1 MSEHRQGSGGP
12 RDAPAREGGPRGR
25 ALRVARYRSR
35 GTFRER
41 WGGYLSLV
49 LLVGLVGGVALGAL
63 ASARRTQS
71 SYSTY
76 LANTNPSDLSLGT
89 ALYSP
94 GLGFTT
100 GYDAALVRTIAH
112 LPHVTRVESYSSIYG
127 QPVQPNGQPTRAA
140 SNANFNVDGSIDGEY
155 FSQDRVTVVAGR
167 MANPRRPDELMMT
180 AAAARELDVHLGER
194 VSWGTYANTAAS
206 TSSNTIPPPAVRTAV
221 TVVGLVALNNAIVQD
236 DIDAQSAQTVILT
249 PALTRKLVD
258 CCATYSFSYLQLAQG
273 SRYVP
278 AVEREIERVVPAVLP
293 YDFYDTA
300 ITTAKAEH
308 AIKPEAI
315 ALAVFG
321 AIAALAAL
329 LIGGQLIGR
338 QLRQWSPD
346 GRVLR
351 SLGADP
357 VVTLADALV
366 GILSASA
373 IGALLAGVVA
383 VALSPLSPLGP
394 VRPYADS
401 VIAFDWTVLG
411 FGTLALVVVL
421 WTLAVVFAIRGAPH
435 RTARSLRRA
444 RTTSKL
450 ADVAAAAGAPVPAV
464 TGVRFALQPDA
475 RADAV
480 PMRSA
485 ILGATLAVI
494 VVIATVVF
502 GSSLDFL
509 VGRPALYGWNWNYEL
524 SAGGGVAPV
533 PAALATRLL
542 GQDRQVA
549 AWSGYYFA
557 NLQIDGLSVPV
568 LGATPHSAVAPPLL
582 AGHGFEATN
591 QIVLGAETMAQLG
604 KSVGDVVRVAYG
616 ATRPTPLR
624 IVGTATMPTVGIGG
638 ITSHLTVGTGAIVPY
653 QLIPPSVRNQFG
665 LSPPGPN
672 ALFVRLRPGVDP
684 VSARRAL
691 NRIDAEM
698 QRPSNYQ
705 VTLQDVQRPAEIVNY
720 RSMGTTPALLGL
732 ALALGA
738 TSALGLTLVASVR
751 RRRREFAMLKTLG
764 FTRRQL
770 AASVA
775 WQATISV
782 GIGVVIGVPCGI
794 VAGRFLWDLFADQIY
809 VVPDPAVPIVL
820 IVGIGLGAL
829 VAANLVAALPGWV
842 AARTRTAL
850 LLRAE

>member
-1 MSEHRQGSGGP
+1 
-12 RDAPAREGGPRGR
+12 
-25 ALRVARYRSR
+25 
-35 GTFRER
+35 
-41 WGGYLSLV
+41 
-49 LLVGLVGGVALGAL
+49 
-63 ASARRTQS
+63 
-71 SYSTY
+71 
-76 LANTNPSDLSLGT
+76 
-89 ALYSP
+89 
-94 GLGFTT
+94 
-100 GYDAALVRTIAH
+100 
-112 LPHVTRVESYSSIYG
+112 
-127 QPVQPNGQPTRAA
+127 
-140 SNANFNVDGSIDGEY
+140 
-155 FSQDRVTVVAGR
+155 
-167 MANPRRPDELMMT
+167 
-180 AAAARELDVHLGER
+180 
-194 VSWGTYANTAAS
+194 
-206 TSSNTIPPPAVRTAV
+206 
-221 TVVGLVALNNAIVQD
+221 
-236 DIDAQSAQTVILT
+236 
-249 PALTRKLVD
+249 VD
-258 CCATYSFSYLQLAQG
+258 CCASYSFSYLQLSQG

-278 AVEREIERVVPAVLP
+278 AVEREIERVMPAVLP

-300 ITTAKAEH
+300 LTTAKAEH

-321 AIAALAAL
+321 AIAALAAV

-357 VVTLADALV
+357 AVTLADALV
-366 GILSASA
+366 GILTASA
-373 IGALLAGVVA
+373 VGALLAGVVA

-394 VRPYADS
+394 VRPYAVDPG
-401 VIAFDWTVLG
+401 IAFDWTVLG
-411 FGTLALVVVL
+411 FGTMALVVVL
-421 WTLAVVFAIRGAPH
+421 WTLAVVFGIRGAPH
-435 RTARSLRRA
+435 RVTRSFRSA

-485 ILGATLAVI
+485 ILGATLAVV

-502 GSSLDFL
+502 GSSLDSL

-533 PAALATRLL
+533 PAALSTKLL
-542 GQDRQVA
+542 GQDQQVA

-557 NLQIDGLSVPV
+557 NLQIDGLTVPV
-568 LGATPHSAVAPPLL
+568 LGATAHSSVAPPLL

-604 KSVGDVVRVAYG
+604 KSVGAVVRVAYG
-616 ATRPTPLR
+616 ATRPTTLR

-698 QRPSNYQ
+698 QRPTNYQ

-809 VVPDPAVPIVL
+809 VVPDPAVPIAL